1 MGKRFKRFDIQKIL
15 KDPVLRRKLMI
26 PTIIATQA
34 REGITTTYE
43 QATDAYDKVQKEK
56 DMKKERKRKLKIRM
70 FILGKPKRLS
80 QS

>member
-1 MGKRFKRFDIQKIL
+1 MPKRFKRFDIQKIL

-43 QATDAYDKVQKEK
+43 QAAAAYDKVQKERE
-56 DMKKERKRKLKIRM
+56 DGKKKK
-70 FILGKPKRLS
+70 S
-80 QS
+80 

>member
-1 MGKRFKRFDIQKIL
+1 MSKMKKFKRFDIQKIL

-43 QATDAYDKVQKEK
+43 QAAAAYDKIQE
-56 DMKKERKRKLKIRM
+56 ERDREKRKK
-70 FILGKPKRLS
+70 KKA
-80 QS
+80 